1 MDICQGNTAGLG
13 ISYYK
18 SGSPASVSCMLLY
31 CYQCEA
37 SQGNTLIKDLGE
49 DTSLLSYFSQM
60 TSLFFSHRQSF
71 KQLNHW
77 TEIAEDTQLLPK
89 RNVRGATVVII
100 CVNACFMNLYYVLSF
115 GFFFLSFE
123 WARIGHQS
131 NREKTGSTF

>member
-18 SGSPASVSCMLLY
+18 SGSPAPVSCMLLY
-31 CYQCEA
+31 CYWCEA

-77 TEIAEDTQLLPK
+77 TEIAEDT
-89 RNVRGATVVII
+89 
-100 CVNACFMNLYYVLSF
+100 
-115 GFFFLSFE
+115 
-123 WARIGHQS
+123 
-131 NREKTGSTF
+131 